1 MPNYEME
8 RRETGFDMISGRE
21 MVNSNDEE
29 TSGDKVK
36 FFGEVDIEFN
46 SWMIAHFRLLG
57 DDRRLPYGT
66 CKEKS

>member
-1 MPNYEME
+1 
-8 RRETGFDMISGRE
+8 MISGRE

-29 TSGDKVK
+29 TSGDSKILLR
-36 FFGEVDIEFN
+36 GRDIEFN

-66 CKEKS
+66 SVLEKLDVYGNN

>member
-1 MPNYEME
+1 
-8 RRETGFDMISGRE
+8 MISGRE

-29 TSGDKVK
+29 TSDKVK

-57 DDRRLPYGT
+57 DDKITIWYQCIR
-66 CKEKS
+66 KS